1 VDRYLRDRLVD
12 VGWTSAD
19 LLTATLGL
27 SGSMLGGDINSIL
40 AGRRPP
46 TPGEYNV
53 IAAAINERYSDLGGD
68 HPVLAWDDVQR
79 TLRERGGGPV

>member
-12 VGWTSAD
+12 VGWTNAD
-19 LLTATLGL
+19 LLIATLGL
-27 SGSMLGGDINSIL
+27 SGYMLGGDINSIL

-53 IAAAINERYSDLGGD
+53 IAAAINERYADLGGD
-68 HPVLAWDDVQR
+68 HPVPSMEDLRRRLAADD
-79 TLRERGGGPV
+79 